1 MHWLSPLSKTTKL
14 ILLDSLL
21 QEMTIKEMGSKRLFV
36 GNLFPDVSQDDLQQR
51 FSKFGSVSKIEIKNK
66 KDIDGQISQTFA
78 FIDIGVTDSGLSQC
92 ISTLANKK
100 WKGYLMTVQQARESF
115 MERLARER
123 KEREAQE
130 AGLVSKDEAPKA
142 VKRSHDE
149 DEFKIVN
156 NKVPKRDYTEERE
169 AFKGFGKKT
178 DTREKYDPLKLFKS
192 KLAGEE
198 NPEPEEEIP
207 NTENMGKIENG
218 IVMFENDEAGKEKLL
233 AVNKKYHS
241 SSEDEEEVKRKA
253 EKKLKKKKN
262 KEDIKSVEFK
272 EKMTKRFLEKQ
283 KATQELASNSED
295 KSKSK
300 EKGTSK
306 SKFYE
311 DTSDEEEAEDVSG
324 KTCFYLCPFLY
335 FYFYLHY

>member
-1 MHWLSPLSKTTKL
+1 
-14 ILLDSLL
+14 
-21 QEMTIKEMGSKRLFV
+21 
-36 GNLFPDVSQDDLQQR
+36 
-51 FSKFGSVSKIEIKNK
+51 
-66 KDIDGQISQTFA
+66 
-78 FIDIGVTDSGLSQC
+78 
-92 ISTLANKK
+92 
-100 WKGYLMTVQQARESF
+100 

-306 SKFYE
+306 SKFYQKHLRPLPHQMYLH
-311 DTSDEEEAEDVSG
+311 